1 MLLNLLSDK
10 KLFAL
15 RGRINFKKGIESA
28 AFILYNVIDK
38 RRKPK
43 KGNYIMGITAKEIKN
58 IAVIGHSGE
67 GKTTLCEAMLFNAGA
82 IDRMGKVAEGT
93 SVMDYDEA
101 EKAKGISVYASVA
114 HLDWKG
120 IKINLLDLP
129 GFYDF
134 EGERHEGLAVCGGAV
149 LVIGANGVLPIGAE
163 SVVNYCLKLGKPLII
178 FINGMDKPNADY
190 AGTVAALKEKYAGKI
205 APIQIPVMQ
214 DGKMVGYVNSFREKA
229 YEFSTSGPK
238 EIPVPENLKEQ
249 MDAMQDRL
257 VETAAEN
264 DDLLLDKYFEQGG
277 LTKADAVH
285 GIRKGIATGN
295 VIPIMAGS
303 ALNNRGVINLLDEIV
318 TYMPTANEHRNVYAT
333 DVAADEL
340 VHVDCEENGLL
351 AAQVFKTVYDPYSG
365 KLNYIKIYR
374 GKLKTGDVVYNAD
387 TGKEERIGQIFTL
400 MGKKCELVTELTAG
414 DIGAVNKLTATDT
427 NNTLCALGT
436 NLRFDPVRFPRPAL
450 SMAVKAANK
459 GEEDKVFS
467 GLNKMR
473 EEDYTFSVTKNAET
487 GELILSGQGE
497 THLELLTAK
506 LKSRF
511 GISTVLSEPRIPYRE
526 TIRAVASAD
535 GKHKK
540 QSGGHGQYGH
550 CKVRFEPCAGEFE
563 FGDEVV
569 GGAVPKQYIPA
580 VEKGLRECLAHGV
593 LAGYPVTGVRAVLY
607 DGSYHDVD
615 SSEMAFKA
623 AAALAFKEGM
633 KNADPVLLE
642 PVMKLKVAVNG
653 EYLGGV
659 MGDIS
664 KRRGRIS
671 DSRTDGDITTVIAEV
686 PLSEI
691 AKYATDLR
699 GLTRGQGRFTSEL
712 LRYEEVPPQLAEKI
726 ISASKTE

>member
-1 MLLNLLSDK
+1 M
-10 KLFAL
+10 A
-15 RGRINFKKGIESA
+15 
-28 AFILYNVIDK
+28 
-38 RRKPK
+38 
-43 KGNYIMGITAKEIKN
+43 ITAKEIKN
-58 IAVIGHSGE
+58 VAVIGHSGE
-67 GKTTLCEAMLFNAGA
+67 GKTTLCEAMLFNAGV
-82 IDRMGKVAEGT
+82 IDRMGKVADGT
-93 SVMDYDEA
+93 TVMDYDEA
-101 EKAKGISVYASVA
+101 EKAKNVSVYTSVA
-114 HLDWKG
+114 HLNWKG
-120 IKINLLDLP
+120 MKINLLDLP

-134 EGERHEGLAVCGGAV
+134 EGERHEGLAACGGAV

-205 APIQIPVMQ
+205 APIQIPIMQ
-214 DGKMVGYVNSFREKA
+214 DGKMTGYINAIQERA

-238 EIPVPENLKEQ
+238 EIPVPDELKEQ
-249 MDAMQDRL
+249 MDQMEDRI

-264 DDLLLDKYFEQGG
+264 DDILLDKYFEQGG

-303 ALNNRGVINLLDEIV
+303 AANNRGVINLLDEIV
-318 TYMPTANEHRNVYAT
+318 TYMPTANERRNAYAT

-340 VHVDCEENGLL
+340 VHIDCEENGPFV
-351 AAQVFKTVYDPYSG
+351 AQVFKTVYDSYTG
-365 KLNYIKIYR
+365 KLNYIKIFR
-374 GKLKTGDVVYNAD
+374 GKLKTGDVVYNAS

-400 MGKKCELVTELTAG
+400 AGKKCEQVAELTAG
-414 DIGAVNKLTATDT
+414 DIGAINKLTATDT
-427 NNTLCALGT
+427 NHTLCAVGT
-436 NLRFDPVRFPRPAL
+436 NVLFDPVRFPRPCL
-450 SMAVKAANK
+450 SMAVYAATK

-473 EEDYTFSVTKNAET
+473 EEDYTFSVAKNADT

-497 THLELLTAK
+497 THIELLAAK

-511 GISTVLSEPRIPYRE
+511 GIATVLKEPRIPYRE
-526 TIRAVASAD
+526 TIRKVATAE

-550 CKVRFEPCAGEFE
+550 CKVRFEPCESDFE

-580 VEKGLRECLAHGV
+580 VEKGLRECLSRGV
-593 LAGYPVTGVRAVLY
+593 LAGYPVTGVRAVLF

-623 AAALAFKEGM
+623 AAALAFREGI
-633 KNADPVLLE
+633 KNASPVLLE
-642 PVMKLKVAVNG
+642 PVVKLKAAVSG
-653 EYLGGV
+653 EYLGAV
-659 MGDIS
+659 MGDVS
-664 KRRGRIS
+664 KRRGRIIES
-671 DSRTDGDITTVIAEV
+671 VTDGDITTIVAEV
-686 PLSEI
+686 PQSET

-699 GLTRGQGRFTSEL
+699 SMTRGQGRFSTEF
-712 LRYEEVPPQLAEKI
+712 LRYEELPPALAEKVI
-726 ISASKTE
+726 AAANKE